1 MKIILLQDIKG
12 LGKKYDVKNVA
23 DGYARNFLILK
34 NLAKPATESEI
45 KKIEAQK
52 AALIKQDEEL
62 KKEIAALAQKLADE
76 DIYFYPKT
84 GEKSEIFGSVNK
96 NEIEK
101 SLLKKLPL
109 KWRKKIDIKVNL
121 EKPLKSLGEH
131 SVEVDLGFGV
141 KTNVKVVLNRES
153 IQI

>member
-52 AALIKQDEEL
+52 IALVKQEEEF
-62 KKEIAALAQKLADE
+62 KKEIAILAQKIADE
-76 DIYFYPKT
+76 EFHFYPKT
-84 GEKSEIFGSVNK
+84 GEKNEVFGSVNK
-96 NEIEK
+96 NDVEK
-101 SLLKKLPL
+101 SLLRKLPL

-121 EKPLKSLGEH
+121 EKPIKSLGEH
-131 SVEVDLGFGV
+131 SVEIDLGFGT
-141 KTNVKVVLNRES
+141 KTSVKVVLNRES
-153 IQI
+153 IPI